1 MKNCRKSICSFYGR
15 FKSSQTDKMIEAR
28 LYDGDF
34 TDKKIW
40 YTVGVDRFS
49 GVFYGTAEE
58 AGKVCW
64 IYREEVRMLCEQYDM
79 DFIEMKRWYNGY
91 SFSREKSVYSPNSV
105 IEAVKSGEYGDYW
118 TQTETYRALKIY
130 IEMDEQGLKET
141 IIRMLAGEK
150 CPVDIGTFQNDM
162 TNIHNR
168 DDVLTL
174 LVHLGYLAYDRETE
188 SVSIPNEE
196 VRQEFMRAV
205 KSSKYTD
212 IVKLIMDSEKLLQ
225 DTFAMNEE
233 SVSTAIENIHRTMTA
248 PTFYNN
254 EQALRSVIRFAYI
267 SCIGSYV
274 EIRNCH
280 LVKDMQMLFF
290 FLKNHLHCRLCS
302 SN

>member
-1 MKNCRKSICSFYGR
+1 MQEKNV
-15 FKSSQTDKMIEAR
+15 
-28 LYDGDF
+28 
-34 TDKKIW
+34 W
-40 YTVGVDRFS
+40 
-49 GVFYGTAEE
+49 
-58 AGKVCW
+58 
-64 IYREEVRMLCEQYDM
+64 
-79 DFIEMKRWYNGY
+79 
-91 SFSREKSVYSPNSV
+91 
-105 IEAVKSGEYGDYW
+105 
-118 TQTETYRALKIY
+118 
-130 IEMDEQGLKET
+130 
-141 IIRMLAGEK
+141 
-150 CPVDIGTFQNDM
+150 VDIGTFQNDM

-205 KSSKYTD
+205 KSSRYTD

-274 EIRNCH
+274 EIQELPFGKGYADVVFLPKKSSSLPALFIELKWNKTEESAIKQIKENDYPEVLKSYGGRILLIGINYDPKSQKHSCRIEEYRN
-280 LVKDMQMLFF
+280 
-290 FLKNHLHCRLCS
+290 
-302 SN
+302 